1 MYDYTK
7 KPTSSLRMT
16 YCSALCECGPKGIG
30 FDLMAFIN
38 GKYSR
43 DAIPKSQQKQDV
55 YTISPDGSVS
65 LADIDEEP
73 ENGEPVLV

>member
-1 MYDYTK
+1 
-7 KPTSSLRMT
+7 
-16 YCSALCECGPKGIG
+16 
-30 FDLMAFIN
+30 MAFIN

-55 YTISPDGSVS
+55 YTISPDGFVS
-65 LADIDEEP
+65 LTDIDEEP